1 MYPVFILTVT
11 MTVSVVQG
19 CSSSESCSTTP
30 TPNATSRDYC
40 YSARIRSTVLQGL
53 PFGGVPTVL
62 ALDFMCFLALLFVFS
77 ILRKKAWDYGRLAL
91 VNDADRV
98 AEQRYSRLDDRDYM
112 NFSCVSVPCEPH
124 KQDTYRESM
133 GSTVPSEISER
144 YERLTS
150 VSSSVDIDQRDYGFC
165 SWLTAVFRIK
175 EDEIREKCGE
185 DAVHYLSFQRHI
197 IGLLAIV
204 GVLSVGIILP
214 VNFSGN
220 LLDNDAYNFGRT
232 TIGNLDADNALLW
245 LHTTFAFLY
254 LLLTVISMRRH
265 TSRMHYKEDDLV
277 KRTLFVNGISKY
289 VEENEIKQ
297 HFEQA
302 YENCSVL
309 EARLCYDVAKLMYLN
324 SERKKTE
331 RSKKFF
337 LDLQAKEHDKTMI
350 NPKPC
355 GHLCC
360 CIIKGCEQEE
370 AVSYYTKLEA
380 QLKDE
385 YRKEREK
392 VNKKPLGMAFITFQN
407 ESITAII
414 LKDFNACK
422 CQGCKCRR
430 EPKVS
435 QFSSRLNVRNWT
447 VSYAPDPQN
456 VYWEHLSV
464 GGASWWLRFF
474 IINCVLFLLLF
485 FLTTPAIII
494 TTMDKFN
501 VTKPVEYLN
510 NPIITQFFPTLL
522 LWSFSALLPTIVY
535 YSAFFEAHWTRS
547 GENRTTMHKCYT
559 FLIFMVLLLPSL
571 GLSSLDVFFRW
582 LFDKKFLSD
591 AKVRFECVFLPDNG
605 AFFVNYV
612 IASAFIG
619 NANDLLRI
627 PGLLMYMI
635 RLCLARSAAERRN
648 VKKHQAYEFQFG
660 AAYGWM
666 MCVFT
671 VVMTYSITCPIIVPF
686 GLMYML
692 LKHLADRYN
701 MYYAYLPTKLDKKIH
716 SGAVNQVV
724 AAPILC
730 LFWLLFFSTVR
741 SGFSAA
747 TSKFTFAILII
758 TIIICLSHVC
768 FGHFKYLSAH
778 NYKIDQEVDGMENGR
793 SVRPSSATKKSL
805 QFVSILG
812 AGLLCGTALAIT
824 IPEGVG
830 LLEDSWRAPSSSSD
844 ELLSLNTSEKT
855 NSSSE
860 EATPPRF
867 YIGVA
872 LTFGFTFMF
881 AVDQIGGYLSTR
893 DQTVHTTNRVHITA
907 TLGLVIHSAAD
918 GFALGAAVATGQVTV
933 QVIVFF
939 AVILHKAP
947 AAFGLVSFLMHAGL
961 EKKHIQGH
969 LLAFSAAAPV
979 VAISTY
985 FILHSSG
992 NSAENQL
999 SATGVGMLFSAGTF
1013 LYVATVHVLPEI
1025 SNSRKEEPLSDL
1037 QELPEAESHG
1047 QRHLGLLESLT
1058 LILGVGLPV
1067 VMAFGLHDD

>member
-1 MYPVFILTVT
+1 MHRVLILMMATGA
-11 MTVSVVQG
+11 VQG
-19 CSSSESCSTTP
+19 CSDSESCP
-30 TPNATSRDYC
+30 TPLPNSTSKDYC

-62 ALDFMCFLALLFVFS
+62 ALDFMFFLGLLVLFS
-77 ILRKKAWDYGRLAL
+77 FLRKVAWDYGRLAL
-91 VNDADRV
+91 VTD
-98 AEQRYSRLDDRDYM
+98 
-112 NFSCVSVPCEPH
+112 
-124 KQDTYRESM
+124 
-133 GSTVPSEISER
+133 
-144 YERLTS
+144 
-150 VSSSVDIDQRDYGFC
+150 GFC
-165 SWLTAVFRIK
+165 SWLTAIFRIK
-175 EDEIREKCGE
+175 DEEIREKCGE

-197 IGLLAIV
+197 IGLLVVV

-220 LLDNDAYNFGRT
+220 LLENNAYSFGRT
-232 TIGNLDADNALLW
+232 TIANLDAANTLLW

-254 LLLTVISMRRH
+254 LLLTVYSMRRH
-265 TSRMHYKEDDLV
+265 TSKMHYKEDDMV

-289 VEENEIKQ
+289 AEESEIKQ
-297 HFEQA
+297 HFEHA
-302 YENCSVL
+302 YENCVVL
-309 EARLCYDVAKLMYLN
+309 EARICYNVARLMYLN

-337 LDLQAKEHDKTMI
+337 LDLQAKEHITTMI

-370 AVSYYTKLEA
+370 AVSYYTKLES

-392 VNKKPLGMAFITFQN
+392 LNRKPLGMAFVTFQN

-422 CQGCKCRR
+422 CQGCHCRR
-430 EPKVS
+430 EPKSS
-435 QFSSRLNVRNWT
+435 QFSGKLHTQNWT
-447 VSYAPDPQN
+447 VNYAPDPQN

-464 GGASWWLRFF
+464 GGFSWWIRCL
-474 IINCVLFLLLF
+474 IINIVLFILLF

-494 TTMDKFN
+494 STMDKFN

-582 LFDKKFLSD
+582 LFDRRFLAD

-619 NANDLLRI
+619 NAMDLLRI

-648 VKKHQAYEFQFG
+648 VKRHQAYEFQFG
-660 AAYGWM
+660 AAYAWM

-686 GLMYML
+686 VG
-692 LKHLADRYN
+692 REYN
-701 MYYAYLPTKLDKKIH
+701 MYYAYLPSKLDKKIH

-747 TSKFTFAILII
+747 TSMFTFVVLII

-778 NYKIDQEVDGMENGR
+778 NYKVIYIKFNSISDQR
-793 SVRPSSATKKSL
+793 RTTCITQP
-805 QFVSILG
+805 LG
-812 AGLLCGTALAIT
+812 PKYSRK
-824 IPEGVG
+824 IPPYVHK
-830 LLEDSWRAPSSSSD
+830 
-844 ELLSLNTSEKT
+844 NTTDYFK
-855 NSSSE
+855 
-860 EATPPRF
+860 RLF
-867 YIGVA
+867 
-872 LTFGFTFMF
+872 
-881 AVDQIGGYLSTR
+881 
-893 DQTVHTTNRVHITA
+893 
-907 TLGLVIHSAAD
+907 LGLFIAFYFDRAA
-918 GFALGAAVATGQVTV
+918 
-933 QVIVFF
+933 
-939 AVILHKAP
+939 
-947 AAFGLVSFLMHAGL
+947 
-961 EKKHIQGH
+961 
-969 LLAFSAAAPV
+969 
-979 VAISTY
+979 
-985 FILHSSG
+985 
-992 NSAENQL
+992 
-999 SATGVGMLFSAGTF
+999 
-1013 LYVATVHVLPEI
+1013 
-1025 SNSRKEEPLSDL
+1025 EE
-1037 QELPEAESHG
+1037 
-1047 QRHLGLLESLT
+1047 
-1058 LILGVGLPV
+1058 
-1067 VMAFGLHDD
+1067 

>member
-1 MYPVFILTVT
+1 MAIWGA
-11 MTVSVVQG
+11 QA
-19 CSSSESCSTTP
+19 CSDSESCPTLPPNST
-30 TPNATSRDYC
+30 SKDYC

-62 ALDFMCFLALLFVFS
+62 ALDFMCFLGLLVVFS
-77 ILRKKAWDYGRLAL
+77 FLRKVAWDYGRLAL
-91 VNDADRV
+91 VTDAD
-98 AEQRYSRLDDRDYM
+98 SSD
-112 NFSCVSVPCEPH
+112 FFCVSAPHEPH
-124 KQDTYRESM
+124 RQDAYRESVASAM
-133 GSTVPSEISER
+133 TSETPER

-150 VSSSVDIDQRDYGFC
+150 VSSSVDIEQRDTGFC
-165 SWLTAVFRIK
+165 SWLTAIFRIK
-175 EDEIREKCGE
+175 DEEIREKCGE

-197 IGLLAIV
+197 IGLLVVV

-220 LLDNDAYNFGRT
+220 LLENNAYSFGRT
-232 TIGNLDADNALLW
+232 TIANLNADNALLW

-254 LLLTVISMRRH
+254 LLLTVYSMRRH
-265 TSRMHYKEDDLV
+265 TSKMHYREDDLV
-277 KRTLFVNGISKY
+277 SCVVSESGCFIHSFYTHR
-289 VEENEIKQ
+289 
-297 HFEQA
+297 QA
-302 YENCSVL
+302 YENCVVL
-309 EARLCYDVAKLMYLN
+309 EARICYNVARLMYLN
-324 SERKKTE
+324 SERKKAE
-331 RSKKFF
+331 RNKKFF
-337 LDLQAKEHDKTMI
+337 LDMQAKEHIPTMI

-370 AVSYYTKLEA
+370 AVSYYAKLEA
-380 QLKDE
+380 QLKDD

-392 VNKKPLGMAFITFQN
+392 VNRKPLGMAFVTFQN

-422 CQGCKCRR
+422 CQGCHCRR
-430 EPKVS
+430 EPKCS
-435 QFSSRLNVRNWT
+435 QFSAKLHTQNWA

-456 VYWEHLSV
+456 VYWEHLSL
-464 GGASWWLRFF
+464 GGFSWWIRCL

-494 TTMDKFN
+494 STMDKFN

-571 GLSSLDVFFRW
+571 GLSR
-582 LFDKKFLSD
+582 
-591 AKVRFECVFLPDNG
+591 CVFLPDNG

-619 NANDLLRI
+619 NAMDLLRI

-648 VKKHQAYEFQFG
+648 VKRHQAYEFQFG
-660 AAYGWM
+660 AAYAWM

-730 LFWLLFFSTVR
+730 LFWLLFFSTMR

-747 TSKFTFAILII
+747 TSMFTFVVLII

-778 NYKIDQEVDGMENGR
+778 NYKIDTQDVDGLENGR
-793 SVRPSSATKKSL
+793 PVCAIASSKAAQMYIAQVL
-805 QFVSILG
+805 QD
-812 AGLLCGTALAIT
+812 
-824 IPEGVG
+824 P
-830 LLEDSWRAPSSSSD
+830 
-844 ELLSLNTSEKT
+844 N
-855 NSSSE
+855 SE
-860 EATPPRF
+860 EAGSGSGEDDGQGSSQDEE
-867 YIGVA
+867 IINVE
-872 LTFGFTFMF
+872 
-881 AVDQIGGYLSTR
+881 
-893 DQTVHTTNRVHITA
+893 N
-907 TLGLVIHSAAD
+907 GLNED
-918 GFALGAAVATGQVTV
+918 FQ
-933 QVIVFF
+933 
-939 AVILHKAP
+939 
-947 AAFGLVSFLMHAGL
+947 
-961 EKKHIQGH
+961 
-969 LLAFSAAAPV
+969 
-979 VAISTY
+979 
-985 FILHSSG
+985 SG
-992 NSAENQL
+992 EDSLIDNE
-999 SATGVGMLFSAGTF
+999 V
-1013 LYVATVHVLPEI
+1013 
-1025 SNSRKEEPLSDL
+1025 
-1037 QELPEAESHG
+1037 
-1047 QRHLGLLESLT
+1047 RH
-1058 LILGVGLPV
+1058 
-1067 VMAFGLHDD
+1067 

>member
-1 MYPVFILTVT
+1 MHRVLIII
-11 MTVSVVQG
+11 MVSWAAEA
-19 CSSSESCSTTP
+19 CSPPESCPTILPNSTK
-30 TPNATSRDYC
+30 DFC

-62 ALDFMCFLALLFVFS
+62 ALDFMCFLGLLFVFS
-77 ILRKKAWDYGRLAL
+77 FLRKVAWDYGRLAL
-91 VNDADRV
+91 VTDADRTNIPL
-98 AEQRYSRLDDRDYM
+98 RYMLM
-112 NFSCVSVPCEPH
+112 
-124 KQDTYRESM
+124 
-133 GSTVPSEISER
+133 
-144 YERLTS
+144 L
-150 VSSSVDIDQRDYGFC
+150 GFC
-165 SWLTAVFRIK
+165 SWLTAIFRIK
-175 EDEIREKCGE
+175 DEEIREKCGE

-197 IGLLAIV
+197 IGLLVVV

-220 LLDNDAYNFGRT
+220 LLENNAYSFGRT
-232 TIGNLDADNALLW
+232 TIANLDTDNTLLW

-254 LLLTVISMRRH
+254 LLLTVYSMRRH
-265 TSRMHYKEDDLV
+265 TSKMHYKEDDV

-289 VEENEIKQ
+289 AEETEINVLAPQGISPNEK
-297 HFEQA
+297 
-302 YENCSVL
+302 
-309 EARLCYDVAKLMYLN
+309 
-324 SERKKTE
+324 RKKAE
-331 RSKKFF
+331 RNKKFF
-337 LDLQAKEHDKTMI
+337 LDLQAKEHITTMI

-360 CIIKGCEQEE
+360 CIIKGCEREE
-370 AVSYYTKLEA
+370 AVDYYKKLEE
-380 QLKDE
+380 QLRED
-385 YRKEREK
+385 YRKEKEK
-392 VNKKPLGMAFITFQN
+392 VNRKPLGMAFVTFQN

-422 CQGCKCRR
+422 CHGCHCRR
-430 EPKVS
+430 EPKSS
-435 QFSSRLNVRNWT
+435 QFSAKLHTHNWT

-464 GGASWWLRFF
+464 GGFSWWIRCF
-474 IINCVLFLLLF
+474 IINCVLFILLF

-494 TTMDKFN
+494 STMDKFN

-535 YSAFFEAHWTRS
+535 YSGFFEAHWTRS

-571 GLSSLDVFFRW
+571 GLSSLDVLFRW
-582 LFDKKFLSD
+582 IFDKRFLAD

-619 NANDLLRI
+619 NAMDLLRI

-648 VKKHQAYEFQFG
+648 VKRHQAYEFQFG
-660 AAYGWM
+660 AAYAWM

-701 MYYAYLPTKLDKKIH
+701 MYYAYLPSKLDKKIH

-747 TSKFTFAILII
+747 TSMFTFVVLII
-758 TIIICLSHVC
+758 TIIVCLSHVC

-778 NYKIDQEVDGMENGR
+778 NYKVAKY
-793 SVRPSSATKKSL
+793 SPFTL
-805 QFVSILG
+805 TFVSISFSPLQQMYI
-812 AGLLCGTALAIT
+812 AQVLQD
-824 IPEGVG
+824 P
-830 LLEDSWRAPSSSSD
+830 
-844 ELLSLNTSEKT
+844 N
-855 NSSSE
+855 SE
-860 EATPPRF
+860 EAGSGSGEDDGQGSSQDEEIINVENGLNEDF
-867 YIGVA
+867 QSGEDSLI
-872 LTFGFTFMF
+872 
-881 AVDQIGGYLSTR
+881 DNE
-893 DQTVHTTNRVHITA
+893 VH
-907 TLGLVIHSAAD
+907 
-918 GFALGAAVATGQVTV
+918 Q
-933 QVIVFF
+933 
-939 AVILHKAP
+939 
-947 AAFGLVSFLMHAGL
+947 
-961 EKKHIQGH
+961 
-969 LLAFSAAAPV
+969 
-979 VAISTY
+979 
-985 FILHSSG
+985 
-992 NSAENQL
+992 
-999 SATGVGMLFSAGTF
+999 
-1013 LYVATVHVLPEI
+1013 
-1025 SNSRKEEPLSDL
+1025 
-1037 QELPEAESHG
+1037 
-1047 QRHLGLLESLT
+1047 
-1058 LILGVGLPV
+1058 
-1067 VMAFGLHDD
+1067 